1 MSVEM
6 IKQRLLDYHCQTVI
20 DQENALKE
28 IIQEIALM
36 TLSQAGFFRQAAFQG
51 GTCLRILYGLNRFS
65 EDLDFILEEPDK
77 DFDWQ
82 IYLKNLEE
90 TFEAYGY
97 SLEIGDRKKTDNNV
111 KNIWLKADSIGNFL
125 VIKDVR
131 DSAPK
136 LRIKLEI
143 DINPPQ
149 GSKFELKYLDF
160 PLSFGIRTQDLSSL
174 FASKSHALLCREYIK
189 GRDWYDFVWYVSRN
203 TPVNFSLLTNA
214 LNQAGPWQGQKVSVT
229 PEWYLENLKDKIKSI
244 DWQVAKNDVQ
254 RFLRPQELP
263 TLDVWSKDFFLSRVD
278 KLASVLNFNNIKK

>member
-6 IKQRLLDYHCQTVI
+6 IKQRLLDYHCQTVL

-28 IIQEIALM
+28 IIQEITLM
-36 TLSQAGFFRQAAFQG
+36 ALSQAGFFRKAAFQG

-77 DFDWQ
+77 NFNWQ
-82 IYLKNLEE
+82 VYLKNLRE

-97 SLEIGDRKKTDNNV
+97 NLEIGDRKITDKSV

-125 VIKDVR
+125 VIEDIR
-131 DSAPK
+131 DSSPK

-149 GSKFELKYLDF
+149 GSQFEIKYLDF
-160 PLSFGIRTQDLSSL
+160 PLAFGIRTQDLSSL
-174 FASKSHALLCREYIK
+174 FASKSHALLCRKYIK

-203 TPVNFSLLTNA
+203 TPINFTLLTNA
-214 LNQAGPWQGQKVSVT
+214 LDQAGPWQGQKITVT
-229 PEWYLENLKDKIKSI
+229 PEWYIENLKEKIMDI
-244 DWQVAKNDVQ
+244 DWQDAKNDVQ
-254 RFLRPQELP
+254 RFLRPNELP
-263 TLDVWSKDFFLSRVD
+263 ALEVWSKDFFLSRVD
-278 KLASVLNFNNIKK
+278 KLADTPAFEIEK